1 MKYCRFCGA
10 QLADAAVWCPS
21 CQRSLIPS
29 YTLTLIWE
37 KQFYFG
43 KPVIKLTVDGKEVY
57 TIANG
62 ETLTLTLPCGQHTL
76 FFRFASRSKTVT
88 VDLQRDIRLLVGGD
102 KVGGGVAVYE
112 T

>member
-29 YTLTLIWE
+29 YTLTIVRE

-43 KPVIKLTVDGKEVY
+43 NPVIKLTVDGKEEY
-57 TIANG
+57 TVANG
-62 ETLTLTLPCGQHTL
+62 ATLTLTLPSGAHVL
-76 FFRFASRSKTVT
+76 LFRFASRSKTVT
-88 VDLQRDIRLLVGGD
+88 VDLQRNVRLLVGGD
-102 KVGGGVAVYE
+102 KVWGGIAVYE
-112 T
+112 R